1 MIQTWSQWYQLVC
14 STELF
19 HSWNASCLPNLVAN
33 VSHSRKTSLHHLTPG
48 SRAVRAQQHKARC
61 WSPWQ
66 RYIFISHT
74 KALLTHVGSAFAE
87 QALKY
92 GLKRH
97 CRAVVSWWLDVS
109 HPIAMVSHQKQWL
122 SVTRGTLQTD
132 RCVAGAGG
140 NIAAV
145 LHLPWW
151 KRALELCWAA
161 AKPHQS
167 NCSGG
172 GESVLTACNKHSE
185 QSCGLQQ
192 SLLQLSDL
200 ESITA
205 FVECVKTTSAG
216 L

>member
-97 CRAVVSWWLDVS
+97 CRAVVSWWLDAS

-140 NIAAV
+140 NIRSSPASALMETCSRAV
-145 LHLPWW
+145 L
-151 KRALELCWAA
+151 
-161 AKPHQS
+161 S
-167 NCSGG
+167 CS
-172 GESVLTACNKHSE
+172 
-185 QSCGLQQ
+185 
-192 SLLQLSDL
+192 
-200 ESITA
+200 
-205 FVECVKTTSAG
+205 KTTSVKLLRRGRECPDSMQQTQRTELWAATVTASTVRLG
-216 L
+216 IHHCLCGMC